1 MTAQRRIMRV
11 NSLLKEVISDVIRH
25 DLKHH
30 KLPELITITDV
41 NTSKDLM
48 YAKVFVSLINGN
60 EIDKKLL
67 IAELQK
73 CSSSIARLSSKKVVL
88 RYFPVLTFEIDNTM
102 DDYMKIDDL
111 LREVNKNKKFKKDEE
126 DEDFHE
132 DDESFEELE
141 DDEDF
146 EDDEEYDEE
155 DDQEYDE
162 EDDEDYDDEDDEE
175 YDEED
180 DEEYDEEDD
189 EDYDDE
195 DDEEYDEDDDEDYD
209 DEDEDD
215 EEYDED
221 DDEFEY
227 EDDEK

>member
-41 NTSKDLM
+41 DTSKDLM

-60 EIDKKLL
+60 NNDKKLL
-67 IAELQK
+67 IEELQK

-126 DEDFHE
+126 DDDFEE
-132 DDESFEELE
+132 DDESYEEIEDE
-141 DDEDF
+141 DDELD
-146 EDDEEYDEE
+146 EDDDEYDEDDDEEYDE
-155 DDQEYDE
+155 D
-162 EDDEDYDDEDDEE
+162 DDEE
-175 YDEED
+175 YDEDD
-180 DEEYDEEDD
+180 DEEYDEDDDEEYDEDEDD
-189 EDYDDE
+189 DDDDE
-195 DDEEYDEDDDEDYD
+195 DDEEYDEDDE
-209 DEDEDD
+209 
-215 EEYDED
+215 
-221 DDEFEY
+221 EFEY

>member
-41 NTSKDLM
+41 DTSKDLM

-60 EIDKKLL
+60 NNDKKLL
-67 IAELQK
+67 IEELQK

-126 DEDFHE
+126 DDDFEE
-132 DDESFEELE
+132 DDESYEEIEDE
-141 DDEDF
+141 DDELD
-146 EDDEEYDEE
+146 EDDDEYDEDDDEEYDE
-155 DDQEYDE
+155 D
-162 EDDEDYDDEDDEE
+162 DDEE
-175 YDEED
+175 YDEDD
-180 DEEYDEEDD
+180 DEEYDEDDDEEYDEDD
-189 EDYDDE
+189 DEEYDEDEDDDDDDE
-195 DDEEYDEDDDEDYD
+195 DDEEYDEDDE
-209 DEDEDD
+209 
-215 EEYDED
+215 
-221 DDEFEY
+221 EFEY

>member
-41 NTSKDLM
+41 DTSKDLM
-48 YAKVFVSLINGN
+48 YAKVFVSLINGDN
-60 EIDKKLL
+60 NDKKLL
-67 IAELQK
+67 IEELQK

-126 DEDFHE
+126 EEDFEE

-141 DDEDF
+141 DEDEEDFEDDDEDF
-146 EDDEEYDEE
+146 EDDDDEEYE
-155 DDQEYDE
+155 D
-162 EDDEDYDDEDDEE
+162 DDEDYDDDEEYDDDDEE
-175 YDEED
+175 YED
-180 DEEYDEEDD
+180 DD
-189 EDYDDE
+189 EDYD
-195 DDEEYDEDDDEDYD
+195 DDEEYDEDDEDEDD
-209 DEDEDD
+209 EDEDEDD